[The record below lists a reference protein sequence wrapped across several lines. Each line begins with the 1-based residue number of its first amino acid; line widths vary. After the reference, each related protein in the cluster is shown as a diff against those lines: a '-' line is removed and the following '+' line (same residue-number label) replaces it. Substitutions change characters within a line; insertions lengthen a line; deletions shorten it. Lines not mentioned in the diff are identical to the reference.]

1 MPMRPAPTYGHR
13 LRGTGLAA
21 LCTLLAACGQTG
33 YLYLVMPPAK
43 LPPVT
48 TEPAP
53 APSAASI
60 PAAPCVM
67 VPTPKGNVAPVAA
80 PFAGTSLA
88 GVPYAPD
95 AMPSE
100 AAPASISD
108 ILPACAVFP
117 ATYVPEGRKHE

>member
-43 LPPVT
+43 LPPLT
-48 TEPAP
+48 AEPAP
-53 APSAASI
+53 APSTSSI
-60 PAAPCVM
+60 PVAPCVM
-67 VPTPKGNVAPVAA
+67 MPAANSNVAPMAA

-88 GVPYAPD
+88 GVPYAPGTI
-95 AMPSE
+95 PSE
-100 AAPASISD
+100 AAPASVTD
-108 ILPACAVFP
+108 ILPACATFS
-117 ATYVPEGRKHE
+117 AHHLPEDHKHE

>member
-1 MPMRPAPTYGHR
+1 MRPAPTYDHR
-13 LRGTGLAA
+13 LRGTGLVA
-21 LCTLLAACGQTG
+21 LCTLLTACGQTG

-53 APSAASI
+53 APSTANI
-60 PAAPCVM
+60 PVAPCVM
-67 VPTPKGNVAPVAA
+67 PTPGGNVTAVAA

-95 AMPSE
+95 AILPE
-100 AAPASISD
+100 AAPASVTD
-108 ILPACAVFP
+108 ILPACAVFT
-117 ATYVPEGRKHE
+117 AHQVPEGHEHE